1 MAEESVLGARDLAK
15 WPTVSESLLKHLDS
29 KFPEKC
35 VDPQETL
42 ISAQR
47 YAGTRDLVRF
57 LSMVREAQRSEN

>member
-1 MAEESVLGARDLAK
+1 MAERTALGGKDLAK
-15 WPTVSESLLKHLDS
+15 WPTVSESLLNHLDS

-35 VDPQETL
+35 VDPEETL

-47 YAGTRDLVRF
+47 YAGKRDLVRF